1 MPLRIIVAEDERDTV
16 LEFDP
21 DAVLLDMGLPELSGY
36 EVARKIR
43 ECCGNKRPLL
53 IGMSGRYKQD
63 ADRTLAEVNG
73 VNHYLIKPCRPDSV
87 IALLAPLKKAAH

>member
-36 EVARKIR
+36 EVARK
-43 ECCGNKRPLL
+43 
-53 IGMSGRYKQD
+53 
-63 ADRTLAEVNG
+63 A
-73 VNHYLIKPCRPDSV
+73 
-87 IALLAPLKKAAH
+87 